1 MVRRAKKADL
11 GLKPTSSSSVFI
23 QYPEDSKRSF
33 FHFWN
38 YSIWFFRAASKRN
51 YNTMFLKD
59 LWGLFWLRERSLE
72 ALFSAGKSPGG
83 RLDVIAQDIPDLL
96 VSTAGNSS
104 LFSGKVN
111 SGQLSQGL
119 VPGGCRR
126 AICSSR
132 RDLTPAASLEFTVGP
147 VVILGGS

>member
-1 MVRRAKKADL
+1 
-11 GLKPTSSSSVFI
+11 
-23 QYPEDSKRSF
+23 
-33 FHFWN
+33 
-38 YSIWFFRAASKRN
+38 
-51 YNTMFLKD
+51 MFLKD

-83 RLDVIAQDIPDLL
+83 RLDVIAQAFPDLL
-96 VSTAGNSS
+96 VFTTGSRR
-104 LFSGKVN
+104 LFSGKGK
-111 SGQLSQGL
+111 SGKLSQGL